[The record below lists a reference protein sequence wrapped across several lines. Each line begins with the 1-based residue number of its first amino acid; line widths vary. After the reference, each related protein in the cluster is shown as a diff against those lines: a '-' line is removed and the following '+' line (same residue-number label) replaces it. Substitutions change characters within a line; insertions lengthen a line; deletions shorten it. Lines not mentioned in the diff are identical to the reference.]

1 MVKAVKVGDLLL
13 TEADLHG
20 GVNKV
25 ILTSQVNQL
34 QAISIAAWPL
44 SLFASILLLHTDH
57 PFLPPEIQDY

>member
-13 TEADLHG
+13 TKVDLHG
-20 GVNKV
+20 GVKQV

-44 SLFASILLLHTDH
+44 SLFASILLLPTDR
-57 PFLPPEIQDY
+57 PFLPPELHC